1 MSGGNDARVRLAYST
16 AGPVTPAPKALG
28 AELERKTKGAR
39 IRLEKRASGRVVTVT
54 ADVPGTSSEIEAL
67 AKLLK
72 TRCGTGGAVK
82 DLEIELQGDRR
93 DAVVAVL
100 REKRIPHKLAGG

>member
-1 MSGGNDARVRLAYST
+1 MTNSRLAYST
-16 AGPVTPAPKALG
+16 DAATAAEPRALA
-28 AELERKTKGAR
+28 AEMERKTKGAR
-39 IRLEKRASGRVVTVT
+39 IRLEKRASGRVVTVI
-54 ADVPGTSSEIEAL
+54 ADVPGKPLEIEAL

-72 TRCGTGGAVK
+72 TRCGTGGSVK

-93 DAVVAVL
+93 DAVQVVL

>member
-1 MSGGNDARVRLAYST
+1 MNQGKTRLAYST
-16 AGPVTPAPKALG
+16 SGGETAAPKAL
-28 AELERKTKGAR
+28 AQEMERKTRGAR
-39 IRLEKRASGRVVTVT
+39 IRLEKRASGRVVTVI
-54 ADVPGTSSEIEAL
+54 ADAPGTPAEIEAL

-72 TRCGTGGAVK
+72 TRCGTGGSVK

-93 DAVVAVL
+93 EAVQVVM